1 MNRQNEL
8 QLHLEHEILRQ
19 QELNRQ
25 MFQERLRP
33 AQPQQRDS
41 LLGNATFAS
50 FAAGLGANSLAANS
64 LGANS
69 LGANSLGANS
79 LGASSL
85 GANSLGASSLGAN
98 SLGANSLGA
107 NSLGAN
113 SLGANS
119 FGANSLGA
127 NPRVNNTSSLVGS
140 FSSQRRTPSL
150 ATMRDMELL
159 QVLRPYPHRT
169 TMHSFHA
176 FIYTYL
182 HSSPPPPPH
191 PPG

>member
-69 LGANSLGANS
+69 LGANSLGASS
-79 LGASSL
+79 LGAS
-85 GANSLGASSLGAN
+85 
-98 SLGANSLGA
+98 SLGA

-159 QVLRPYPHRT
+159 QVLRPYPHPT

-182 HSSPPPPPH
+182 HSSPSPPPH
-191 PPG
+191 PPGSCRSVAAG

>member
-41 LLGNATFAS
+41 LLGNATFAN

-69 LGANSLGANS
+69 LAANSLGVNSLGANS

-107 NSLGAN
+107 NSFA
-113 SLGANS
+113 
-119 FGANSLGA
+119 ANSLGA
-127 NPRVNNTSSLVGS
+127 NPRVNNTSSLVSS
-140 FSSQRRTPSL
+140 FSSQQRTPSL
-150 ATMRDMELL
+150 ATMRDMQLL
-159 QVLRPYPHRT
+159 QVPCAPTRTPRPCIHIYIS
-169 TMHSFHA
+169 SFIPVPA
-176 FIYTYL
+176 
-182 HSSPPPPPH
+182 SSPP
-191 PPG
+191 G